1 IMHYYKAMRDA
12 DGRYRGVNE
21 WVLDVWPVVEAYIK
35 RTGQKLVPDGN
46 AGKADAASSASVSGP
61 GTQDDGAE
69 AISSA
74 SVSDASSAAGSEP
87 GIGVIGG
94 AGGSADA
101 GSSASVS

>member
-1 IMHYYKAMRDA
+1 MRDA

-61 GTQDDGAE
+61 GTQDSSAE
-69 AISSA
+69 AVSSA
-74 SVSDASSAAGSEP
+74 SVSESDAPAAAGSEL
-87 GIGVIGG
+87 GSGVIGG
-94 AGGSADA
+94 VGGSADA
-101 GSSASVS
+101 GSSVSVS

>member
-1 IMHYYKAMRDA
+1 MHYYKAMRDA

-61 GTQDDGAE
+61 GTQDSSAE
-69 AISSA
+69 AVSSA
-74 SVSDASSAAGSEP
+74 SVSESDAPAAAGSEP
-87 GIGVIGG
+87 GDS
-94 AGGSADA
+94 AAGSADA